1 MSSLAALK
9 SRLNNRKAEAAAKK
23 AQYIKPHRFA
33 AGKNRVR
40 ILPGWNPAAR
50 DVFYH
55 DFGMHYVKDKD
66 NKLAA
71 VYVCTDKTY
80 GKECPVC
87 SAVYEGIRLAKDSGN
102 TTMEKLLGQ
111 ARATAR
117 VLVNALIREGEE
129 PNKPVVL
136 ELPAGVFDA
145 MVDQMMT
152 FADDDVDVLSVTE
165 GHDFIVTK
173 SGAGLDTEYSVAL
186 APKPTAVTFDES
198 QVIDLA
204 AYCSQESEQ
213 GLLKAVHATTA
224 VTGLPAPK
232 SLSLAAPARTGTHGG
247 GGSEA
252 GAFITPPAAVAA
264 TVTTGAPAAAAAT
277 VGAAAIL
284 NAASSAADEAEAEL
298 AALEGE
304 LMEDAPWET
313 DEEVVEAE
321 PTPAPTPVPAPAVDL
336 AEEIGATDDD
346 LDSILDGLDDL

>member
-40 ILPGWNPAAR
+40 ILPGWNAAAR

-80 GKECPVC
+80 GKDCPVC

-102 TTMEKLLGQ
+102 VTMEKLLGQ

-136 ELPAGVFDA
+136 ELPSGVFDS

-198 QVIDLA
+198 LVVDLA

-224 VTGLPAPK
+224 VTGLPSPK

-252 GAFITPPAAVAA
+252 GSFITPPAAVA
-264 TVTTGAPAAAAAT
+264 TVATGAAVATT

-313 DEEVVEAE
+313 DEVVAEA
-321 PTPAPTPVPAPAVDL
+321 TPAPAATTAPAVDL
-336 AEEIGATDDD
+336 AEEIGASDDD